1 MDINLMITSFPK
13 LLDATVVTVKLLS
26 LSLFF
31 GLFIGLLF
39 AILRL
44 SKNKIINKFAYGYS
58 YVFRGTP
65 LLVQIFI
72 IYFGLGN
79 IEYFRSTFLWVVFKE
94 PYWCAII
101 AFALNTGAYTSEILR
116 SAFQTIKPGFIE
128 AGKSLGISNKII
140 FYKIQIPI
148 AIRQSLPAY
157 GNEIILMMKGTSLA
171 STVTLMDFDLMINS
185 LPKLLGATVVTLKLL
200 SASLFFGLFIG
211 LLFAV
216 LRLNKNKIINK
227 FAYTYSYVFRGT
239 PLLVQIF
246 IIYFGLGQIEYFRST
261 FLWVVFK
268 EPYWCAIIA
277 FALNT
282 GAYTSEIL
290 RSAFQTIKP
299 GLIEAGKSLGIS
311 NKIIFYKI
319 QIPIAIRQSLPAY
332 GNEIILMM
340 KGTSLAS
347 TVTLMDLTGVAK
359 YIISTTF
366 KPIEVFIVAGG
377 IYLFMTF
384 IIHNVIKFL
393 EKKYSF
399 N

>member
-1 MDINLMITSFPK
+1 MDFDLMITSFPK
-13 LLDATVVTVKLLS
+13 LLEATVITLKLLS
-26 LSLFF
+26 ASLFF
-31 GLFIGLLF
+31 GLFLGLFF

-44 SKNKIINKFAYGYS
+44 NKNIFINKFAYGYS

-72 IYFGLGN
+72 IYFGLGQ
-79 IEYFRSTFLWVVFKE
+79 IEYLRSTVLWVVLKE

-101 AFALNTGAYTSEILR
+101 AFTLNTGAYTSEILR
-116 SAFQTIKPGFIE
+116 SAFQTIKPGI
-128 AGKSLGISNKII
+128 
-140 FYKIQIPI
+140 
-148 AIRQSLPAY
+148 
-157 GNEIILMMKGTSLA
+157 
-171 STVTLMDFDLMINS
+171 
-185 LPKLLGATVVTLKLL
+185 
-200 SASLFFGLFIG
+200 
-211 LLFAV
+211 
-216 LRLNKNKIINK
+216 
-227 FAYTYSYVFRGT
+227 
-239 PLLVQIF
+239 
-246 IIYFGLGQIEYFRST
+246 
-261 FLWVVFK
+261 
-268 EPYWCAIIA
+268 
-277 FALNT
+277 
-282 GAYTSEIL
+282 
-290 RSAFQTIKP
+290 
-299 GLIEAGKSLGIS
+299 IEAGKSLGIS

-384 IIHNVIKFL
+384 VIHNVIKYL

-399 N
+399 QQ

>member
-1 MDINLMITSFPK
+1 MDFELMANSFPK
-13 LLDATVVTVKLLS
+13 LLSASLITLKLLFAS
-26 LSLFF
+26 LIV

-44 SKNKIINKFAYGYS
+44 NKNIFVNRFAYGYS
-58 YVFRGTP
+58 YLFRGTP

-72 IYFGLGN
+72 IYYGLGN
-79 IEYFRSTFLWVVFKE
+79 FIGNNEYLKSSFIWVILKE

-116 SAFQTIKPGFIE
+116 SAFQTIKPGIIE
-128 AGKSLGISNKII
+128 AGRSLGIS
-140 FYKIQIPI
+140 
-148 AIRQSLPAY
+148 S
-157 GNEIILMMKGTSLA
+157 
-171 STVTLMDFDLMINS
+171 
-185 LPKLLGATVVTLKLL
+185 
-200 SASLFFGLFIG
+200 
-211 LLFAV
+211 
-216 LRLNKNKIINK
+216 
-227 FAYTYSYVFRGT
+227 
-239 PLLVQIF
+239 
-246 IIYFGLGQIEYFRST
+246 
-261 FLWVVFK
+261 
-268 EPYWCAIIA
+268 
-277 FALNT
+277 
-282 GAYTSEIL
+282 
-290 RSAFQTIKP
+290 
-299 GLIEAGKSLGIS
+299 
-311 NKIIFYKI
+311 KIIFYKI

-366 KPIEVFIVAGG
+366 RPVEVFIVAGG

-384 IIHNVIKFL
+384 IIHNLIKFL

>member
-1 MDINLMITSFPK
+1 MDIELMVSSF
-13 LLDATVVTVKLLS
+13 
-26 LSLFF
+26 
-31 GLFIGLLF
+31 
-39 AILRL
+39 
-44 SKNKIINKFAYGYS
+44 
-58 YVFRGTP
+58 
-65 LLVQIFI
+65 
-72 IYFGLGN
+72 
-79 IEYFRSTFLWVVFKE
+79 
-94 PYWCAII
+94 
-101 AFALNTGAYTSEILR
+101 
-116 SAFQTIKPGFIE
+116 
-128 AGKSLGISNKII
+128 
-140 FYKIQIPI
+140 
-148 AIRQSLPAY
+148 
-157 GNEIILMMKGTSLA
+157 
-171 STVTLMDFDLMINS
+171 
-185 LPKLLGATVVTLKLL
+185 PKLLGATVITLKLI
-200 SASLFFGLFIG
+200 SVSLVIGLFIG
-211 LLFAV
+211 LIFAI
-216 LRLNKNKIINK
+216 LRLNKNIFISR
-227 FAYTYSYVFRGT
+227 FAYGYSYIFRGT

-246 IIYFGLGQIEYFRST
+246 IIYFGLGQIEYLRST
-261 FLWVVFK
+261 VLWVILK

-366 KPIEVFIVAGG
+366 KPVEVFIVAGG

-384 IIHNVIKFL
+384 IIHNVIKYL

>member
-1 MDINLMITSFPK
+1 MDFELMLNSLPK
-13 LLDATVVTVKLLS
+13 LLSASVITLKLLS
-26 LSLFF
+26 VSLIIGMFL
-31 GLFIGLLF
+31 GLFF
-39 AILRL
+39 AILRMN
-44 SKNKIINKFAYGYS
+44 KNIFINQFAYGYS

-72 IYFGLGN
+72 IYFGLGQ
-79 IEYFRSTFLWVVFKE
+79 IEYLRSTFLWIVLKE

-116 SAFQTIKPGFIE
+116 SAFQTIQPGIIE

-157 GNEIILMMKGTSLA
+157 GNEM
-171 STVTLMDFDLMINS
+171 
-185 LPKLLGATVVTLKLL
+185 
-200 SASLFFGLFIG
+200 
-211 LLFAV
+211 
-216 LRLNKNKIINK
+216 
-227 FAYTYSYVFRGT
+227 
-239 PLLVQIF
+239 
-246 IIYFGLGQIEYFRST
+246 
-261 FLWVVFK
+261 
-268 EPYWCAIIA
+268 
-277 FALNT
+277 
-282 GAYTSEIL
+282 
-290 RSAFQTIKP
+290 
-299 GLIEAGKSLGIS
+299 
-311 NKIIFYKI
+311 
-319 QIPIAIRQSLPAY
+319 
-332 GNEIILMM
+332 ILMM

-384 IIHNVIKFL
+384 LIHNLIKYL

-399 N
+399 QQ

>member
-1 MDINLMITSFPK
+1 MDIDLIATSLPK
-13 LLDATVVTVKLLS
+13 LLSAAVVTIKLLS
-26 LSLFF
+26 ASLIV

-44 SKNKIINKFAYGYS
+44 SKNSIINRFAYTYS
-58 YVFRGTP
+58 YIFRGTP

-72 IYFGLGN
+72 IY
-79 IEYFRSTFLWVVFKE
+79 Y
-94 PYWCAII
+94 
-101 AFALNTGAYTSEILR
+101 
-116 SAFQTIKPGFIE
+116 
-128 AGKSLGISNKII
+128 
-140 FYKIQIPI
+140 
-148 AIRQSLPAY
+148 
-157 GNEIILMMKGTSLA
+157 
-171 STVTLMDFDLMINS
+171 
-185 LPKLLGATVVTLKLL
+185 
-200 SASLFFGLFIG
+200 
-211 LLFAV
+211 
-216 LRLNKNKIINK
+216 
-227 FAYTYSYVFRGT
+227 
-239 PLLVQIF
+239 
-246 IIYFGLGQIEYFRST
+246 GLGQIEYFRST

-290 RSAFQTIKP
+290 RSAFETIKP
-299 GLIEAGKSLGIS
+299 GIIEAGKSLGIS

-319 QIPIAIRQSLPAY
+319 QIPVAIRQSLPAY

-347 TVTLMDLTGVAK
+347 TVTLMDITGVAK
-359 YIISTTF
+359 HIVSTTY
-366 KPIEVFIVAGG
+366 KPLEIFIMAGC

-384 IIHNVIKFL
+384 LIHNLIKYL

>member
-1 MDINLMITSFPK
+1 MDLELMINSLPK
-13 LLDATVVTVKLLS
+13 LLNAAVITLKLLS
-26 LSLFF
+26 VSLII
-31 GLFIGLLF
+31 GLFIGLFF

-44 SKNKIINKFAYGYS
+44 NKNIFINRFAYGYS

-72 IYFGLGN
+72 IYFGLGQ
-79 IEYFRSTFLWVVFKE
+79 IEYLRSTVLWVILKE

-116 SAFQTIKPGFIE
+116 SAFQTIKPGIIE
-128 AGKSLGISNKII
+128 AGKSLGISNKVI

-171 STVTLMDFDLMINS
+171 STVTI
-185 LPKLLGATVVTLKLL
+185 
-200 SASLFFGLFIG
+200 
-211 LLFAV
+211 
-216 LRLNKNKIINK
+216 
-227 FAYTYSYVFRGT
+227 
-239 PLLVQIF
+239 
-246 IIYFGLGQIEYFRST
+246 
-261 FLWVVFK
+261 
-268 EPYWCAIIA
+268 
-277 FALNT
+277 
-282 GAYTSEIL
+282 
-290 RSAFQTIKP
+290 
-299 GLIEAGKSLGIS
+299 
-311 NKIIFYKI
+311 
-319 QIPIAIRQSLPAY
+319 
-332 GNEIILMM
+332 
-340 KGTSLAS
+340 
-347 TVTLMDLTGVAK
+347 MDLTGVAK

-384 IIHNVIKFL
+384 IIHNLIKFL

>member
-1 MDINLMITSFPK
+1 MDFDLMITSFPK
-13 LLDATVVTVKLLS
+13 LLGATVITVKLLS
-26 LSLFF
+26 ASLFLVLF
-31 GLFIGLLF
+31 LGLFF

-44 SKNKIINKFAYGYS
+44 NKNIFINKFAYGYS

-72 IYFGLGN
+72 IYFGLGQ
-79 IEYFRSTFLWVVFKE
+79 IEYLRSTVLWVVLKE

-101 AFALNTGAYTSEILR
+101 AFTLNTGAYTSEILR
-116 SAFQTIKPGFIE
+116 SAFQTIKPGI
-128 AGKSLGISNKII
+128 
-140 FYKIQIPI
+140 
-148 AIRQSLPAY
+148 
-157 GNEIILMMKGTSLA
+157 
-171 STVTLMDFDLMINS
+171 
-185 LPKLLGATVVTLKLL
+185 
-200 SASLFFGLFIG
+200 
-211 LLFAV
+211 
-216 LRLNKNKIINK
+216 
-227 FAYTYSYVFRGT
+227 
-239 PLLVQIF
+239 
-246 IIYFGLGQIEYFRST
+246 
-261 FLWVVFK
+261 
-268 EPYWCAIIA
+268 
-277 FALNT
+277 
-282 GAYTSEIL
+282 
-290 RSAFQTIKP
+290 
-299 GLIEAGKSLGIS
+299 IEAGKSLGIS

-384 IIHNVIKFL
+384 IIHNVIKYL

-399 N
+399 QQ

>member
-1 MDINLMITSFPK
+1 MDLELMFNSFPK
-13 LLDATVVTVKLLS
+13 LLSAAVITLKLLS
-26 LSLFF
+26 ASLFF
-31 GLFIGLLF
+31 GLFIGLFF

-44 SKNKIINKFAYGYS
+44 NKNILINKFAYGYS

-72 IYFGLGN
+72 IYFGLAQ
-79 IEYFRSTFLWVVFKE
+79 IEYLRTSFLWVILKE

-101 AFALNTGAYTSEILR
+101 AFTLNTGAYTSEILR
-116 SAFQTIKPGFIE
+116 SAFQTIKPGVIE

-157 GNEIILMMKGTSLA
+157 GNETK
-171 STVTLMDFDLMINS
+171 
-185 LPKLLGATVVTLKLL
+185 
-200 SASLFFGLFIG
+200 
-211 LLFAV
+211 
-216 LRLNKNKIINK
+216 
-227 FAYTYSYVFRGT
+227 
-239 PLLVQIF
+239 
-246 IIYFGLGQIEYFRST
+246 
-261 FLWVVFK
+261 
-268 EPYWCAIIA
+268 
-277 FALNT
+277 
-282 GAYTSEIL
+282 
-290 RSAFQTIKP
+290 
-299 GLIEAGKSLGIS
+299 
-311 NKIIFYKI
+311 
-319 QIPIAIRQSLPAY
+319 
-332 GNEIILMM
+332 LMM

-384 IIHNVIKFL
+384 IIHNVIKYL

-399 N
+399 QQ